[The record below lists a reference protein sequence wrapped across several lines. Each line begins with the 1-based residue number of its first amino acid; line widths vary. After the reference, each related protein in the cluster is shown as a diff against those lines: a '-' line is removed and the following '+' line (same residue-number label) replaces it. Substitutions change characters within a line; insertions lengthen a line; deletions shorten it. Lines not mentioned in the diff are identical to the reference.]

1 MPKLSNPDYAEKVK
15 KLTKI
20 ESERLLS
27 RMSGKLPR
35 RLEKDKLSKEE
46 ALALQMELEDEQ
58 LQEWREMMAALNKKG
73 ENKEK
78 PKSEEDK
85 KAKSEKAKPEKTK
98 SEKIVKAPAK
108 AKSAEKSLKA
118 VKAKKPAE
126 NLKSE
131 QAK

>member
-35 RLEKDKLSKEE
+35 RLEKDKLSKED

-58 LQEWREMMAALNKKG
+58 LQEWRNMMAALNKKG
-73 ENKEK
+73 ENKAK
-78 PKSEEDK
+78 SKSEE
-85 KAKSEKAKPEKTK
+85 ASKAKPEKTP
-98 SEKIVKAPAK
+98 KAANK
-108 AKSAEKSLKA
+108 DKSAEKPAKA

-126 NLKSE
+126 KLKSE

>member
-1 MPKLSNPDYAEKVK
+1 MLKLSSSIYVEKVK
-15 KLTKI
+15 KLSKE

-58 LQEWREMMAALNKKG
+58 LQEWRKMMAALNKKT
-73 ENKEK
+73 ESKDKPKEK
-78 PKSEEDK
+78 
-85 KAKSEKAKPEKTK
+85 AAEKAKP
-98 SEKIVKAPAK
+98 VAK
-108 AKSAEKSLKA
+108 AKASVKAKSIEKTPKTA
-118 VKAKKPAE
+118 KAKKPAE
-126 NLKSE
+126 KSKKE

>member
-1 MPKLSNPDYAEKVK
+1 MSKISNPLYAEKVK
-15 KLTKI
+15 KLSKI

-35 RLEKDKLSKEE
+35 RLEKDKLSRAE

-58 LQEWREMMAALNKKG
+58 LQEWRKMMDSLNKKS

-78 PKSEEDK
+78 PKGKE
-85 KAKSEKAKPEKTK
+85 AEKAKPV
-98 SEKIVKAPAK
+98 VKAK
-108 AKSAEKSLKA
+108 AAIKDKSAEKS
-118 VKAKKPAE
+118 KK
-126 NLKSE
+126 E

>member
-35 RLEKDKLSKEE
+35 RLEKDKLSKED

-58 LQEWREMMAALNKKG
+58 LQEWRKMMAALNKKG
-73 ENKEK
+73 ENKAK
-78 PKSEEDK
+78 SKSEEASK
-85 KAKSEKAKPEKTK
+85 EKPEKTPQASNK
-98 SEKIVKAPAK
+98 D
-108 AKSAEKSLKA
+108 KSAEKPAKA

-126 NLKSE
+126 KSKSE